1 MRQRTGCSAD
11 PVAVGCYQ
19 GMSDMTWLSI
29 CYSWAAEVR
38 KSSGYRSFTTYP
50 ISVTTYPI
58 SVWSFTTLDV
68 AEGHKINAQST
79 C

>member
-1 MRQRTGCSAD
+1 VTRRRIACSAD

-19 GMSDMTWLSI
+19 GMPDLTWLSI

-50 ISVTTYPI
+50 ISVWL
-58 SVWSFTTLDV
+58 STTLDV
-68 AEGHKINAQST
+68 AESHKINAPSA

>member
-1 MRQRTGCSAD
+1 MTRRRTGYSAD

-19 GMSDMTWLSI
+19 GMSDVMWLSI
-29 CYSWAAEVR
+29 CYFWAAEVR

-50 ISVTTYPI
+50 ISVWLSTTPN
-58 SVWSFTTLDV
+58 V
-68 AEGHKINAQST
+68 AESHKINTPSA